1 MVHFYSIFGSE
12 KSWVGQELPKA
23 FNAVFAVTTHPYI
36 SIMAA
41 KLMSVFLVEPFF
53 EELTK

>member
-41 KLMSVFLVEPFF
+41 KLMSVFHAEPFF